1 MKGLFAIFKTII
13 IFIWLVDIMNINF
26 LIGDMNIAH
35 FLDITLPLNGW
46 FWFLFWFLIP
56 SIPDDKIKV
65 TLKKQLIDLIDKEDK
80 E

>member
-35 FLDITLPLNGW
+35 FLDIAFPLNGW
-46 FWFLFWFLIP
+46 FWFWFWCLIP
-56 SIPDDKIKV
+56 SMPDDIIKV
-65 TLKKQLIDLIDKEDK
+65 TLKKKLTDKEDK
-80 E
+80 EV

>member
-13 IFIWLVDIMNINF
+13 MFIWLVDIMNINF
-26 LIGDMNIAH
+26 LIGDINIAN
-35 FLDITLPLNGW
+35 FLDTTLPLNGW

-56 SIPDDKIKV
+56 RISDDNKIKV
-65 TLKKQLIDLIDKEDK
+65 TLKKQLIDKEDK

>member
-35 FLDITLPLNGW
+35 FLDTTLPLNGW
-46 FWFLFWFLIP
+46 FWFWFWFLIP
-56 SIPDDKIKV
+56 SIPEDNKIKV
-65 TLKKQLIDLIDKEDK
+65 ILKKKLTEKED
-80 E
+80 EE

>member
-65 TLKKQLIDLIDKEDK
+65 TLKKSLTDKEDK
-80 E
+80 ES

>member
-35 FLDITLPLNGW
+35 FLDTTLPLNGW
-46 FWFLFWFLIP
+46 FWFWFLGLIP
-56 SIPDDKIKV
+56 SVSDDNKIKV
-65 TLKKQLIDLIDKEDK
+65 TLKKQLTDKEDK